1 MTDLL
6 ITNGRV
12 LTQNADREIL
22 NPGAV
27 AIRDDRISRVGPAA
41 TLAAETD
48 PDRVIDADGGVVIP
62 GLINTHSHVSDI
74 LLRGASTHDR
84 GLYDWLLNVKKPGT
98 LLMTPEEYS
107 LAATLYCVEAIQSG
121 TTTFVDNDT
130 EVRWYDLE
138 NTWAKLDVYDRLGVR
153 NMYAAGIWD
162 KQKDTDFWSLYRDTV
177 SRNPTAAHPE
187 PDEFRVDTEDAI
199 AGLRRL
205 IETAHDPQARQ
216 SIWPAPVVLEG
227 TTRYGLQAAARIAEE
242 YDVRTTTHVAEVAIQ
257 ERGPISSVEYL
268 HNIGYLGDRTLL
280 VNCVQLSKSDVR
292 LLKKTDTNVA
302 HTLVSNM
309 RLGNGIAPVVSM
321 VENGVTVGVG
331 TDNAIKNDTIN
342 PLSDARAVCNTHSG
356 THADPKVIPAQTA
369 FDMVTRD
376 AATAIGRSADL
387 GSLEAGKQA
396 DIAIID
402 FDHPHLTP
410 SPDPVHTLVHN
421 VQGFEVQT
429 VVCGGDVV
437 LEDRELRTLD
447 RSLAD
452 LLTAVEET
460 AASVVER
467 AGIE

>member
-12 LTQNADREIL
+12 ITQNADREIY
-22 NPGAV
+22 NHGAV

-48 PDRVIDADGGVVIP
+48 PDRVIDADGGIVIP

-74 LLRGASTHDR
+74 LLRGASTNDR

-98 LLMTPEEYS
+98 LLMTPEEYA
-107 LAATLYCVEAIQSG
+107 LAATLYSVESIQSG
-121 TTTFVDNDT
+121 TTTFVDNDNT
-130 EVRWYDLE
+130 IRWYDLE
-138 NTWAKLDVYDRLGVR
+138 NTWKKLDVYDRLGVR

-177 SRNPTAAHPE
+177 SRNPTVAHPE

-199 AGLRRL
+199 AGIERL
-205 IETAHDPQARQ
+205 IETAHDPPARQ
-216 SIWPAPVVLEG
+216 SIWPAPVVPEG
-227 TTRYGLQAAARIAEE
+227 TTRHGLQAAARIAEE
-242 YDVRTTTHVAEVAIQ
+242 YNVVTTTHVAEVPIQ

-268 HNIGYLGDRTLL
+268 HNIDYLGNRTLL
-280 VNCVQLSKSDVR
+280 INCGQLSKSDVR
-292 LLKKTDTNVA
+292 LLKKTGTSVA
-302 HTLVSNM
+302 HTLVENM
-309 RLGNGIAPVVSM
+309 RLGNDLAPVVSM
-321 VENGVTVGVG
+321 VENGVTVGIG
-331 TDNAIKNDTIN
+331 TDNVMKNDTVN
-342 PLSDARAVCNTHSG
+342 PLSDARAVSNTHK
-356 THADPKVIPAQTA
+356 TLHTDPKVLPSQTA

-376 AATAIGRSADL
+376 AAAAIGRSADL

-396 DIAIID
+396 DVAIID

-429 VVCGGDVV
+429 VICAGDIV
-437 LEDRELRTLD
+437 LEDRELQTLG
-447 RSLAD
+447 RPLED
-452 LLTAVEET
+452 LLTTAEET
-460 AASVVER
+460 AASIVDR